1 MDTMNNNVLSTCGNS
16 GIGSSRKDALA
27 KSNQIYSLTRI
38 GILGAPLENVEY

>member
-1 MDTMNNNVLSTCGNS
+1 MINSVLSTCGNR
-16 GIGSSRKDALA
+16 GIGSSRIVALA